1 MDECL
6 RVFARALADKEGENQ
21 FRIGIKRNEYP
32 LVAQIG
38 CIFLP
43 DTGSQL
49 SRPAPAPGASPGDE
63 GRPLDAG
70 MREATPASL
79 HVLGQVGQP
88 YGWKWWPG
96 TELNRRRQPFQSV
109 NFK

>member
-1 MDECL
+1 MNL
-6 RVFARALADKEGENQ
+6 RRREW
-21 FRIGIKRNEYP
+21 GIS
-32 LVAQIG
+32 VI
-38 CIFLP
+38 
-43 DTGSQL
+43 
-49 SRPAPAPGASPGDE
+49 RPAPAPGASPGDE

-70 MREATPASL
+70 MREATPASQ

-109 NFK
+109 AILHDQQLAGCGRLRKSF